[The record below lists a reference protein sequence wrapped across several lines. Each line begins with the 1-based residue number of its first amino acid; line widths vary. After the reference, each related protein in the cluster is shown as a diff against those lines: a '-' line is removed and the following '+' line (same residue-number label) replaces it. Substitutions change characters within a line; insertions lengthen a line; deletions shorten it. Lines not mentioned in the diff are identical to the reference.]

1 MERIR
6 EWSFPVIVICAW
18 LVAGGYTL
26 ASLAEADAR
35 VAAAQAESISVPAST
50 AAAEPGQS

>member
-26 ASLAEADAR
+26 ASLAEAHAR
-35 VAAAQAESISVPAST
+35 AAAVKSESISVPA
-50 AAAEPGQS
+50 AAAEPRQS